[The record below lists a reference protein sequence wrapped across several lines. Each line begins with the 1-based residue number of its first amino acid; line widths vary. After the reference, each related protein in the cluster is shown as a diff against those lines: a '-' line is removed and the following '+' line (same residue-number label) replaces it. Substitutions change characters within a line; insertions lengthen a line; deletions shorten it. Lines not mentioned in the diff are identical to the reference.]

1 MILAR
6 FLAFGVLTIAV
17 SGCVTGYNV
26 DDMREAE
33 ASGSSFTR
41 ALTAEYRDLTEFE
54 ADEMVD
60 WHSADLYARKG
71 LAAADGSEV
80 QPETVSD
87 WRIPEAMVPEFSDGR
102 ARLVGLLDASAR
114 TKAPE
119 DAAIAQTRFDCWLEQ
134 QEEGHQ
140 LDHIARCRDE
150 FYAALDR
157 LDGAMAEAPPPPAP
171 EPAPA
176 PAAPVAPQSFVL
188 FFDFDSDVITPAGAA
203 AIDDAIASAGSG
215 GFTEFSV
222 TGHADR
228 AGSEDYNLD
237 LSLRRAN
244 AVRDALT
251 GRGFDLD
258 GIFVAGRGEAEPA
271 VPTADGVREQ
281 ANRRVEII
289 PQ

>member
-1 MILAR
+1 MVFMR
-6 FLAFGVLTIAV
+6 VLAFGVLTIAV
-17 SGCVTGYNV
+17 SGCVAGYNV
-26 DDMREAE
+26 DEMRTAE
-33 ASGSSFTR
+33 ATGAPFTT

-71 LAAADGSEV
+71 LMAAEGSEV
-80 QPETVSD
+80 QPEAVGD
-87 WRIPEAMVPEFSDGR
+87 WRIPEALVPEFSDGR
-102 ARLVGLLDASAR
+102 ARLVSLLDASAR

-157 LDGAMAEAPPPPAP
+157 LDGAMAEAPPPA
-171 EPAPA
+171 APA
-176 PAAPVAPQSFVL
+176 PTPPPASVAPQTFVL

-203 AIDDAIASAGSG
+203 VIDEAIAAAGSG
-215 GFTEFSV
+215 GFSEFSV

-237 LSLRRAN
+237 LSLRRAD

>member
-1 MILAR
+1 MIFMR
-6 FLAFGVLTIAV
+6 VLAFGVLTIAV

-26 DDMREAE
+26 DEMRTAE
-33 ASGSSFTR
+33 ATGAPFTT

-71 LAAADGSEV
+71 LMAAEGSEV
-80 QPETVSD
+80 QPEAVGD
-87 WRIPEAMVPEFSDGR
+87 WRIPESMVQEFSDGR
-102 ARLVGLLDASAR
+102 ARLVSLLDASAR

-140 LDHIARCRDE
+140 LDHIARCREE

-157 LDGAMAEAPPPPAP
+157 LDGAMAEAPPPATPAP
-171 EPAPA
+171 TPP
-176 PAAPVAPQSFVL
+176 PAPVAPQTFVL
-188 FFDFDSDVITPAGAA
+188 FFDFDSDIITPAGADV
-203 AIDDAIASAGSG
+203 IDEAIAAAGSG
-215 GFTEFSV
+215 GFSEFSV

-237 LSLRRAN
+237 LSLRRAD

>member
-1 MILAR
+1 MIFMR
-6 FLAFGVLTIAV
+6 VLAFGVLTIAV
-17 SGCVTGYNV
+17 SGCVAGYNV
-26 DDMREAE
+26 DRMRTAE
-33 ASGSSFTR
+33 ATGTPFTT

-71 LAAADGSEV
+71 LMAAEGSEV
-80 QPETVSD
+80 QPEAVGD
-87 WRIPEAMVPEFSDGR
+87 WRIPESMVPEFSDGR
-102 ARLVGLLDASAR
+102 ARLVSLLDASAR

-157 LDGAMAEAPPPPAP
+157 LDGAMAEAPPPA
-171 EPAPA
+171 APA
-176 PAAPVAPQSFVL
+176 PTPPPAPVAPQTFVL
-188 FFDFDSDVITPAGAA
+188 FFDFDSDVITPAGATV
-203 AIDDAIASAGSG
+203 IDEAIAAAGSG
-215 GFTEFSV
+215 GFSEFSV

-237 LSLRRAN
+237 LSLRRAD

>member
-1 MILAR
+1 MILVR
-6 FLAFGVLTIAV
+6 VLAFGILTIAV
-17 SGCVTGYNV
+17 SGCVAGYNV
-26 DDMREAE
+26 DKMRKAE
-33 ASGSSFTR
+33 ATGTPFTR

-71 LAAADGSEV
+71 LMAAEGSEV
-80 QPETVSD
+80 QPEAVGD
-87 WRIPEAMVPEFSDGR
+87 WRIPESMVAEFSDGR
-102 ARLVGLLDASAR
+102 ARLVSLLDANAR

-157 LDGAMAEAPPPPAP
+157 LDGAMAEAPPPA
-171 EPAPA
+171 APA
-176 PAAPVAPQSFVL
+176 PTPPPAPVAPQTFVL
-188 FFDFDSDVITPAGAA
+188 FFDFDSDTITPAGAA
-203 AIDDAIASAGSG
+203 VIDEAIAAAGSG
-215 GFTEFSV
+215 GFSEFSV

-237 LSLRRAN
+237 LSLRRAD

-258 GIFVAGRGEAEPA
+258 GIFVAGRWEAEPA